1 MRAEPGLS
9 KRASLERMR
18 EAGLKPATVFD
29 VGFADGTPELYGVFE
44 GVRYVVIEPL
54 KESEPLMRRIVE
66 RFPGSIA
73 ISAAAG
79 PQPGKGQIVV
89 TPNLSGSSFLLKPTV
104 GEYRKVPIVTLDQ
117 VAEQH
122 APPAPYLVK
131 LDVQGYELQVLAG
144 AERVMENTA
153 AVIAEVSL
161 WGDRK
166 ARRGRPMT
174 EFAALVAWMRERDFV
189 LFDIAQIAR
198 RDFDDAIT
206 EMDVVFVPAASPLRA
221 ISAYKLPAQA
231 LADTEKRRRDFGLG

>member
-18 EAGLKPATVFD
+18 EAGLQPATVFD

-44 GVRYVVIEPL
+44 GVRYIVIEPL

-66 RFPGSIA
+66 QYPGSVA
-73 ISAAAG
+73 INAAAG
-79 PQPGKGQIVV
+79 PTPGMARIVV
-89 TPNLSGSSFLLKPTV
+89 TPNLSGSSFLLKETA
-104 GEYRKVPIVTLDQ
+104 GERRKVPVVTLDQ
-117 VAEQH
+117 VAQQH
-122 APPAPYLVK
+122 APPEPYLVK

-144 AERVMENTA
+144 AERLLEKTA

-166 ARRGRPMT
+166 GKGRPMT
-174 EFAALVAWMRERDFV
+174 EFAALVAWMREREFV

-231 LADTEKRRRDFGLG
+231 LADIEKRRRDFGLS

>member
-9 KRASLERMR
+9 KRISLERMR
-18 EAGLKPATVFD
+18 QAGLKPATVFD

-44 GVRYVVIEPL
+44 GVRYIVIEPL
-54 KESEPLMRRIVE
+54 KESEPLMRQIVE
-66 RFPGSIA
+66 QYPGSVA
-73 ISAAAG
+73 INAAAG
-79 PQPGKGQIVV
+79 PSAGEANIVV
-89 TPNLSGSSFLLKPTV
+89 TPNLSGSSFLLKPTN
-104 GEYRKVPIVTLDQ
+104 GEQRQVPVVTLDQ

-144 AERVMENTA
+144 AERVLENTA

-166 ARRGRPMT
+166 AKGRPMT
-174 EFAALVAWMRERDFV
+174 EFAALVAWMREREFV

-206 EMDVVFVPAASPLRA
+206 EMDVVFIPAASPLRA
-221 ISAYKLPAQA
+221 ISAYKLPGQA
-231 LADTEKRRRDFGLG
+231 WTDTQKRRRDFGLS